1 MPYVRKIVY
10 TQNNLKAFKFLMK
23 EFDCNMSEAQKW
35 IDRGRVYLNNE
46 ILTSKSSILNG
57 KVEVIFFDPISS
69 GLKPIMECEDFA
81 VFDKPSGIM
90 IHPKML
96 DDELTLNDDIKSL
109 FGKNANAVHRID
121 KGTSGLVLVSK
132 NKNSERELKALFAN
146 RKVKKS
152 YNALVFGR
160 LTKEM
165 RIDANLKSD
174 IETSKIRIKSHVSS
188 NGKRAITDIKPL
200 KYLTSCDMSIV
211 EASPQTGRTHQIRA
225 HLFHVKH
232 SIVGDII
239 YSVGEEDTD
248 KFLSFGMSDDE
259 KIRLA
264 RAKRLMLH
272 ANYLSFK
279 YRGKEYNIKSK
290 IDFEELVDEFCN
302 C

>member
-1 MPYVRKIVY
+1 M
-10 TQNNLKAFKFLMK
+10 
-23 EFDCNMSEAQKW
+23 
-35 IDRGRVYLNNE
+35 
-46 ILTSKSSILNG
+46 
-57 KVEVIFFDPISS
+57 
-69 GLKPIMECEDFA
+69 
-81 VFDKPSGIM
+81 
-90 IHPKML
+90 
-96 DDELTLNDDIKSL
+96 NDDIKSL

-174 IETSKIRIKSHVSS
+174 VETSKIRIKSHVSS

-200 KYLTSCDMSIV
+200 KYLTSCDMSII

-264 RAKRLMLH
+264 GAKRLMLH